1 MSHSN
6 KKESLKLNIIFNIIY
21 QAVNVLSP
29 LIITPK
35 ISRVFGADYLGVKS
49 YTFSIVYY
57 FAVFGVLGLDM
68 YGQRKIALEKD
79 ELEAR
84 SRSFWTIYITRF
96 LLAAVSTL
104 IYAAFLVIAISD
116 PFERIIFLCWL
127 IYLIRNMINPIWF
140 LQGIEKYQF
149 ISICEIVSQLAY
161 LSATFLFINEK
172 SQLPLYI
179 VFYTAIPLAI
189 SIVYIPVV
197 LRNVKITKIDPGEMV
212 LAIRESFVYFIP
224 TIATAIYSMIDKT
237 MLGIFDSTKISTGLY
252 EAAEKLVKVALA
264 VSTSSFTIMRTRMS
278 YLYGQKDRE
287 VYKKYSQI
295 FISLSMILC
304 WPIMFGIMGIAKDFV
319 PLFFGEGFEAVVGYS
334 NIFALV
340 VPCLTV
346 SGLLQAIYIFPYG
359 LQKILDYY
367 YIIIVTVNVVMNYV
381 LIQLIGTPGAII
393 SSICAELLLAVI
405 LLWKARTE
413 IEVRYIF
420 TSSAKY
426 FISAAFMYM
435 YIRLVSNYLVCGEI
449 PKVMI
454 EFGGAV
460 FVYFLLCLLFRDD
473 FVTQQA
479 KKVAHIGLS
488 FLRK

>member
-1 MSHSN
+1 MRG
-6 KKESLKLNIIFNIIY
+6 KEILKLNIIFNIIY

-84 SRSFWTIYITRF
+84 SRSFWTIYIARF

-104 IYAAFLVIAISD
+104 IYAAFLAIAVSD

-197 LRNVKITKIDPGEMV
+197 LRNVK
-212 LAIRESFVYFIP
+212 L
-224 TIATAIYSMIDKT
+224 
-237 MLGIFDSTKISTGLY
+237 
-252 EAAEKLVKVALA
+252 
-264 VSTSSFTIMRTRMS
+264 
-278 YLYGQKDRE
+278 
-287 VYKKYSQI
+287 
-295 FISLSMILC
+295 
-304 WPIMFGIMGIAKDFV
+304 
-319 PLFFGEGFEAVVGYS
+319 
-334 NIFALV
+334 
-340 VPCLTV
+340 
-346 SGLLQAIYIFPYG
+346 
-359 LQKILDYY
+359 
-367 YIIIVTVNVVMNYV
+367 
-381 LIQLIGTPGAII
+381 
-393 SSICAELLLAVI
+393 
-405 LLWKARTE
+405 
-413 IEVRYIF
+413 
-420 TSSAKY
+420 
-426 FISAAFMYM
+426 
-435 YIRLVSNYLVCGEI
+435 
-449 PKVMI
+449 
-454 EFGGAV
+454 
-460 FVYFLLCLLFRDD
+460 
-473 FVTQQA
+473 
-479 KKVAHIGLS
+479 
-488 FLRK
+488 